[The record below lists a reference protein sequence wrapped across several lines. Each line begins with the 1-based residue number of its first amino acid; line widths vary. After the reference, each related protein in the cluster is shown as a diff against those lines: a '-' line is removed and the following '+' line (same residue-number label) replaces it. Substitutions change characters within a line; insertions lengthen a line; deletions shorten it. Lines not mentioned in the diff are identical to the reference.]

1 MTWKFELVAGPYE
14 GPTGGVV
21 RDGDAVIF
29 STIDEG
35 RLLGFDPK
43 TNAVTE
49 ARRYTNRVNG
59 LARGPGGE
67 LYGAQ
72 EGGRRLIEFTPDGRV
87 VPVDALLDGKYHNQP
102 SDLVVDRQNRI
113 YFTDPRHPVIPFG
126 PSIFPFLDHCSVLRL
141 ERNDRRAWVA
151 TRPTYD
157 TVSPRAVLLSP
168 DQKTLYVADGEPREG
183 QRRELRAYPVR
194 EDGTLDHPIVL
205 HAFGADH
212 RGHHRGIEGM
222 CLDADGNIA
231 AVGGWRR
238 SGPGPLVPVFGPTG
252 GAIRAHPLPAP
263 LPSKG
268 CLGSF
273 SLSSLFLLVRHTPRT
288 APIVRS
294 ASWSVLVPTSSR
306 ACSARRWASFWAS
319 RSWSSRVPEPVG

>member
-1 MTWKFELVAGPYE
+1 MAWQFDLVAGPFE
-14 GPTGGVV
+14 GAIGGVV
-21 RDGDAVIF
+21 WDGARGQVLL

-35 RLLGFDPK
+35 RLLWLDHGSQ
-43 TNAVTE
+43 AVSE
-49 ARRYTNRVNG
+49 FRRYANRVNG
-59 LARGPGGE
+59 LAIGPNGE
-67 LYGAQ
+67 LYCAQ
-72 EGGRRLIEFTPDGRV
+72 EGGRRLVEFTSDGRT

-151 TRPTYD
+151 TRLTYD

-183 QRRELRAYPVR
+183 HSRELRAYPVR
-194 EDGTLDHPIVL
+194 DDGTLDHPIVL
-205 HAFGADH
+205 LAFGADH

-222 CLDADGNIA
+222 CLDADGNIV

-238 SGPGPLVPVFGPTG
+238 SGPGPLVHVFAPS
-252 GAIRAHPLPAP
+252 GAVIETHPIPAD
-263 LPSKG
+263 LPSKCCFG
-268 CLGSF
+268 GPGLDTLYVGTGSGH
-273 SLSSLFLLVRHTPRT
+273 LY
-288 APIVRS
+288 
-294 ASWSVLVPTSSR
+294 R
-306 ACSARRWASFWAS
+306 AAAGGRRGG
-319 RSWSSRVPEPVG
+319 R

>member
-1 MTWKFELVAGPYE
+1 MVWQFELVAGPYE

-35 RLLGFDPK
+35 RLLRFDPA

-72 EGGRRLIEFTPDGRV
+72 EGGRRLIEFTPDNRV

-102 SDLVVDRQNRI
+102 SDLVVDRQHRI
-113 YFTDPRHPVIPFG
+113 YFTDPRHAVIPFG
-126 PSIFPFLDHCSVLRL
+126 PAIFPFLDHCSVLRL

-151 TRPTYD
+151 SRITYD
-157 TVSPRAVLLSP
+157 TVSPRAVALAP
-168 DQKTLYVADGEPREG
+168 DGNTLYVADGEPRDT
-183 QRRELRAYPVR
+183 QARELRGYPIR
-194 EDGTLDHPIVL
+194 SDGTVDHPAVL
-205 HAFGADH
+205 HTFGRDH
-212 RGHHRGIEGM
+212 RGPQRGIEGL
-222 CLDADGNIA
+222 CLDHGGNIV

-238 SGPGPLVPVFGPTG
+238 NGPGPLVYVFSPQGAVIESHAFPADLPNKCCFGGPGLDTLYVTTG
-252 GAIRAHPLPAP
+252 GGHLYRA
-263 LPSKG
+263 K
-268 CLGSF
+268 
-273 SLSSLFLLVRHTPRT
+273 TD
-288 APIVRS
+288 
-294 ASWSVLVPTSSR
+294 
-306 ACSARRWASFWAS
+306 RRGVA
-319 RSWSSRVPEPVG
+319 

>member
-1 MTWKFELVAGPYE
+1 MAWQFDLVAGPFE
-14 GPTGGVV
+14 GAIGGVV
-21 RDGDAVIF
+21 WDGARGQVLL

-35 RLLGFDPK
+35 RLLWLDHGSQ
-43 TNAVTE
+43 AVSE
-49 ARRYTNRVNG
+49 FRRYANRVNG
-59 LARGPGGE
+59 LAIGPNGE

-72 EGGRRLIEFTPDGRV
+72 EGGRRLVEFTDGRT

-151 TRPTYD
+151 TRLTYD

-183 QRRELRAYPVR
+183 HSRELRAYPVR
-194 EDGTLDHPIVL
+194 DDGTLDHPIVL

-222 CLDADGNIA
+222 CLDADGNIV

-238 SGPGPLVPVFGPTG
+238 SGPGPLVHVFAPS
-252 GAIRAHPLPAP
+252 GAVIETHPIPAD
-263 LPSKG
+263 LPSKCCFG
-268 CLGSF
+268 GPGLDTLYVGTGSGH
-273 SLSSLFLLVRHTPRT
+273 LY
-288 APIVRS
+288 
-294 ASWSVLVPTSSR
+294 R
-306 ACSARRWASFWAS
+306 AAAGGRRGG
-319 RSWSSRVPEPVG
+319 R